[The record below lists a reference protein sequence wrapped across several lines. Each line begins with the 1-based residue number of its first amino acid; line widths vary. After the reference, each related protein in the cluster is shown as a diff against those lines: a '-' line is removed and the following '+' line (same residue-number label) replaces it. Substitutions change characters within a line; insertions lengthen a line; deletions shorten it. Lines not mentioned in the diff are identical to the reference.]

1 MNITKVII
9 ENYKC
14 FEGKFELKLN
24 SGLNILVGDN
34 EVGKSTILEAIN
46 LALSGCING
55 RYLST
60 ELKESLFNKKVVDSY
75 LGKINLCKDT
85 ELPPSIIIEI
95 HLDFGIEELNA
106 KFTGDKNFDR
116 DRKAVGLR
124 FEIFFDE
131 EKSHEYIEEIIK
143 SGQDL
148 HSLPIE
154 FCEFSWHSFA
164 REPKIPRTIPL
175 KASLIDS
182 SSFRY
187 KNGSDI
193 SASKI
198 IRDRLTPEEEAKI
211 SQAHRKL
218 KDVFAED
225 QAIQD
230 VNKKIKQ
237 DLSEKNVSLQIETST
252 KMSWESSLIPY
263 VDDIPFQ
270 NIGKGEQCLIKTRLS
285 LQHKRTKNSN
295 VLLIEEP
302 ENHLSHSK
310 LNELINHIK
319 NNHKEKQVVIST
331 HSSFVANKIGLDNLI
346 LLNVDLTNNKRKET
360 RITALEPDTQNYFQ
374 KLAGYDTL
382 RFILC
387 KKAILVEGDS
397 DELIIQAAYFSK
409 NKKIPIEDGIDV
421 ISVRSLAF
429 KRFLDLSKELR
440 QPTVVVTDNDGDF
453 DNKVQKKYKYYEKF
467 SHIRICADPRNNLKT
482 LEPQLVEANK
492 DQLGV
497 LRSVLGISETKYP
510 DQYSLSNYME
520 DSNHKTKCALKIFDA
535 IVSSELDSEQFIAF
549 PKYIENAISE
559 NE

>member
-270 NIGKGEQCLIKTRLS
+270 NNWKGRAVFDKDET
-285 LQHKRTKNSN
+285 
-295 VLLIEEP
+295 
-302 ENHLSHSK
+302 
-310 LNELINHIK
+310 
-319 NNHKEKQVVIST
+319 
-331 HSSFVANKIGLDNLI
+331 
-346 LLNVDLTNNKRKET
+346 LTS
-360 RITALEPDTQNYFQ
+360 AQ
-374 KLAGYDTL
+374 
-382 RFILC
+382 
-387 KKAILVEGDS
+387 
-397 DELIIQAAYFSK
+397 
-409 NKKIPIEDGIDV
+409 ED
-421 ISVRSLAF
+421 
-429 KRFLDLSKELR
+429 
-440 QPTVVVTDNDGDF
+440 
-453 DNKVQKKYKYYEKF
+453 EKF
-467 SHIRICADPRNNLKT
+467 
-482 LEPQLVEANK
+482 
-492 DQLGV
+492 
-497 LRSVLGISETKYP
+497 
-510 DQYSLSNYME
+510 
-520 DSNHKTKCALKIFDA
+520 
-535 IVSSELDSEQFIAF
+535 
-549 PKYIENAISE
+549 
-559 NE
+559 